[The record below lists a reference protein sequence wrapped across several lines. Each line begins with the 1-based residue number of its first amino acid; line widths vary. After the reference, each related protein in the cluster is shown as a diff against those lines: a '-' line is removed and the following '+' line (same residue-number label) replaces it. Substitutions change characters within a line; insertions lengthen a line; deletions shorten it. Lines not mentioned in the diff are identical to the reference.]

1 LVVTVKRGLVRAGR
15 ILIDGTNIRVRRD
28 RQGSY
33 VIPAFGSQ
41 GLAHVQYFFMRD
53 RLVLKT
59 ARGEVEITFG
69 RNLATFEFDARTYQ
83 IESMSKGDIIVRE
96 RDRIVIEG
104 RVTVSGVRLQKVSTD
119 LEPIQ
124 IEFAFGLALRSE
136 DLSRQSHL
144 ADVAGTAGG

>member
-1 LVVTVKRGLVRAGR
+1 M
-15 ILIDGTNIRVRRD
+15 RRD

-33 VIPAFGSQ
+33 LIPAFGSY

-83 IESMSKGDIIVRE
+83 IESMSR
-96 RDRIVIEG
+96 
-104 RVTVSGVRLQKVSTD
+104 
-119 LEPIQ
+119 
-124 IEFAFGLALRSE
+124 
-136 DLSRQSHL
+136 
-144 ADVAGTAGG
+144 GTS

>member
-1 LVVTVKRGLVRAGR
+1 RITTLRPNMRA
-15 ILIDGTNIRVRRD
+15 RRD
-28 RQGSY
+28 RNGSY
-33 VIPAFGSQ
+33 VIPALGDQ
-41 GLAHVQYFFMRD
+41 GHANVQYLFMRE
-53 RLVLKT
+53 RLELKK
-59 ARGEVEITFG
+59 ARSEVEITFG

-83 IESMSKGDIIVRE
+83 IGSMSKGDNIVRE

-124 IEFAFGLALRSE
+124 RELAFGLALRSE
-136 DLSRQSHL
+136 DLSRQSYL